1 MQEQLLKSRLMR
13 LAVLCLC
20 LVAICPAAAVA
31 TRGEAYRLQRLQ
43 RQRARRSAPPPP
55 VAVPAQAGAA
65 CPRPAVRSTSYFY
78 VQPDNSRLGLSVVCV
93 RSGARG
99 LVFLDE
105 AGYLREPAQPGDVR
119 RGTVLRAREDGR
131 LDVSFR
137 EYGARAKLVSAE
149 STILDAL
156 LAAPDHSL
164 PLGDKSPPTEAKGA
178 SWPADLPRP
187 APDPPTLL
195 LDVPAAMAE
204 PQGASRLLA
213 LLEPVAP
220 PLSITGTRRPSGAPS
235 RLARLE
241 FESADAADAAAAA
254 VREEGGACGPRVV
267 FVGNLPPGAGE
278 EELWDTFLDC
288 GRIQSVSVAEGASG
302 GFGHALRLRGS
313 LLHGRRLVGL
323 CDGGPA
329 AR

>member
-1 MQEQLLKSRLMR
+1 MR

-20 LVAICPAAAVA
+20 LVATYPAAAVA

-164 PLGDKSPPTEAKGA
+164 PLGDKSPPAEA
-178 SWPADLPRP
+178 SPLLPC
-187 APDPPTLL
+187 
-195 LDVPAAMAE
+195 
-204 PQGASRLLA
+204 
-213 LLEPVAP
+213 
-220 PLSITGTRRPSGAPS
+220 LS
-235 RLARLE
+235 
-241 FESADAADAAAAA
+241 SA
-254 VREEGGACGPRVV
+254 
-267 FVGNLPPGAGE
+267 
-278 EELWDTFLDC
+278 FL
-288 GRIQSVSVAEGASG
+288 R
-302 GFGHALRLRGS
+302 
-313 LLHGRRLVGL
+313 
-323 CDGGPA
+323 
-329 AR
+329 